1 MNKKPL
7 RREKAFQYFQVPTVV
22 NLTVSKLCQ
31 TAVFMNA
38 SSALTSM
45 MGSLRL
51 DMDALMVC
59 EDLSSR

>member
-22 NLTVSKLCQ
+22 NLTGSKLCQ

-51 DMDALMVC
+51 DMDF
-59 EDLSSR
+59 